1 MKKLFLFALL
11 LVANAALLKA
21 QDTSAITTPVD
32 KDLFATKGE
41 FHDFS
46 PKAIEE
52 FNNREANYQ
61 KMLEKY
67 EAGKI
72 TQEQLEA
79 AEYDDT
85 LADIYDIIGGG
96 CSFYCGCEYDTVFAS
111 SSLSSQGQ
119 RNYDAVNAADLSYE
133 TAWVEGKPGNGIGEW
148 IEYQFPA
155 GNPRITTI
163 IVCNGYY
170 RTRQAWEQNGR
181 VKNLEVTINGQ
192 KFTTLHLDDV
202 YADQYFD
209 VGEIGWN
216 RKEGT
221 KPGTEP
227 IRIRFT
233 ITDVYPGTK
242 YDDTAITEIYFDG
255 IDVH

>member
-1 MKKLFLFALL
+1 MKKVFLSALL
-11 LVANAALLKA
+11 LMTNVALLKA
-21 QDTSAITTPVD
+21 QDISTITMPID
-32 KDLFATKGE
+32 KDLYPTKGE

-46 PKAIEE
+46 PRAIQE
-52 FNNREANYQ
+52 FNDRAANYE
-61 KMLEKY
+61 KMVAKY
-67 EAGKI
+67 EAGEI

-79 AEYDDT
+79 VEYDDT
-85 LADIYDIIGGG
+85 LADIYDILGGG
-96 CSFYCGCEYDTVFAS
+96 CSFYCGCQYDTVFAS
-111 SSLSSQGQ
+111 SSLRSQGQ
-119 RNYDAVNAADLSYE
+119 FSYDANNAADLSYE
-133 TAWVEGKPGNGIGEW
+133 SAWVEGKAGNGIGEW
-148 IEYQFPA
+148 IEYQVPA
-155 GNPRITTI
+155 NNPRITTI

-181 VKNLEVTINGQ
+181 VKKLEVTINGQ

-221 KPGTEP
+221 EPGTEP

-233 ITDVYPGTK
+233 ILEVYPGTK